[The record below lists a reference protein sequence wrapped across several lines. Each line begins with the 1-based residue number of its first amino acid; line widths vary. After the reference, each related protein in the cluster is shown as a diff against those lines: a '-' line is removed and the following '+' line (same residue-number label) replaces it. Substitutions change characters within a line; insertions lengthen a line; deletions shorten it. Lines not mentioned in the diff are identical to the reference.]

1 MLIVDLGAIVAD
13 GFDGTTFHRFPAK
26 GFFFRRFGLLVN
38 IGVTTVVVAFEIGRR
53 SFAAQVAIDALF
65 VDIEF
70 PGAFSGY
77 LLANA
82 ATIRPQC

>member
-13 GFDGTTFHRFPAK
+13 GFDGTTFHRFLAK
-26 GFFFRRFGLLVN
+26 TFLFRAFRLFVDVGMSAIV
-38 IGVTTVVVAFEIGRR
+38 IAFEIGRR
-53 SFAAQVAIDALF
+53 SFAAQVAVDALF